1 MVNDSFFVKQK
12 KSYRQLLYDSDPL
25 SALNVLL
32 YVKLINMVSKSLSID
47 GELQGEKG
55 KHDSR
60 HLSLQSEA

>member
-1 MVNDSFFVKQK
+1 MVNDSFFVKKK
-12 KSYRQLLYDSDPL
+12 KSYWQLLYDSDPF

-32 YVKLINMVSKSLSID
+32 HVKFINLVSESLSIY